1 EDTGNHLCPEST
13 GGEDPFEV
21 EMKKRRRRNPHN
33 RNDPVVYPS
42 GIISA
47 FIGTEVNGDRT
58 TYHTTQLYRTYVD
71 GSYTEILHSTSMISP
86 TPTLNDDR
94 RMESTTNVHR
104 FGSLN
109 SGKVYLTAVNEPRSS
124 IGNLELDSGIEVSGT
139 FLPPVGFMSTKQ
151 FGLDISARTIGT
163 LYPAKSESSII
174 LVTGTAGTFVQRGP
188 TADITYPVFTGSY
201 ISGLENPTTYKFF
214 FGNHPL
220 TSDVKVILPTA
231 SANVFESTE
240 RYEAEESGLQGS
252 ISRRNDVIE
261 DSLNNANEYGDQ
273 PKPFYVSSNK
283 SEEYYQSLPTMQP
296 DIKPLAVTRYVQP
309 SVYPETGEPV
319 LAVADGNTI
328 GVVGTIRRPNKET
341 TLRGHEGYHRQ
352 GRLYNPSATGR
363 RVGQG
368 GATIITDQFFF
379 PGHRIE
385 TSVVGDASVAYNR
398 DITNAF
404 YNVDGFSVQ
413 DQLRRFVKPSVV
425 KDKRLTRTVGLY
437 GPIYEVDDLSLSHS
451 TLKPSSEENF
461 STTSSTENELNDE
474 DFTTTLYGFAEFSTR
489 ISGTHYIFLPASTRP
504 RTFTPRVTRTSFSS
518 GVSIPPKNPNSS
530 DKDNPEAFFRK
541 PLFGTETR
549 EFISQK
555 SMFTSTVKEPVEIQK
570 TMFTSTVMTKQP
582 DDRSRARKVDS
593 TIDTVIAET
602 LPLDLATVYTSANDR
617 TASINDGRLFFNL
630 QSMKKHSMLKDNSLT
645 LDISEIV
652 DSVEGIEGNIEPT
665 HPTGLVSSIT
675 GTEIYDGTTTHWTTL
690 IFGTYIDNT
699 YAHVIESTSS
709 IFFTVS
715 KTASPE
721 ETLLR
726 ERETSEDKYASLFPE
741 EKFSMTNLESSTE
754 NKIEILSSLSDLS
767 SVSSSSQSMPEN
779 IISATPKLEIL
790 TSGFILPGL
799 RSIPA
804 EENIKVESSQT
815 ISPESSIHISS
826 ETSSS
831 HITPGVVY
839 TNEEITTSHNSEKTE
854 DDAIHILTDGFILPG
869 AIQPTISSSALNID
883 EVSRESKDLKLTS
896 TDNLLDIVNRRISD
910 ISTSIDIESTNID
923 SAVSE
928 TEMVLETTSQHK
940 STALSES
947 DSETVTRES
956 ETSPSLVFLTGDFI
970 LPGMVTEHETKV
982 STEDKFISNTI
993 TNDFIIPSTSNMNEN
1008 LPSTDDS
1015 NSSPESL
1022 SILTDGFI
1030 LPGVAQSSR
1039 SSETH
1044 STTINVLP
1052 SSALLTADNYLTE
1065 EENDK
1070 NEIASGRSAGNE
1082 EKTIIL
1088 DTDIKPS
1095 KSIALSDEE
1104 ERPNDLSEN
1113 ENNRS
1118 GKALNIVFHS
1128 TDSPNAEEL
1137 LPSISFPITYFTT
1150 STYFTTYLTEGS
1162 RVVTSRKETISNV
1175 YTDSEQLKLAKLN
1188 PTETIIMPHI
1198 QPTKSI
1204 APSDDLTTFTYF
1216 TTFYKDGSKI
1226 VSSSVETKSDI
1237 FAETSTSSPE
1247 LESSLTVLTY
1257 PTTYY
1262 TTLTY
1267 FTTLVQEGSS
1277 KVVSN
1282 EAVISNVVS
1291 PLSGENSKP
1300 ELISST
1306 ETAPLTIAP
1315 DGVTPTTYFT
1325 TFTYYTTYH
1334 KDGTTSVSTNH
1345 KTISNILYGTESITS
1360 TPATKVDAIMS
1371 TDNDFSEESKLA
1383 TYFTTYTYYTTY
1395 LRDGNPVVSSR
1406 EEIVSNVRAIG
1417 ATNTPE
1423 LTSRNKDVTSSSIE
1437 TTFYTTYTYYTTL
1450 LMDGTSTVSTR
1461 KEIVSNILGGSITSS
1476 NLPAI
1481 TRTDSPII
1489 IASTPTV
1496 KTYFTTY
1503 TYYTTYLRDGSSVI
1517 STREDTVTNF
1527 ITENP
1532 ATVTISTPIL
1542 PSRSF
1547 TTYYTTLTSY
1557 YTLFNGGIR
1566 SVSTVYSTLTDVVA
1580 LETSSLDLKSTIRTS
1595 PSLTSYYSTDVIL
1608 STISSS
1614 SKPVISKKEDI
1625 PSRVTT
1631 LENDIQPA
1639 TIAHAITPILPSDK
1653 HVIKPTDAV
1662 TKTYYTTYTFFTTYL
1677 SRGQPSVSTRLETI
1691 TNYATENLQS
1701 RTLTL
1706 ADSINPTTPSIQSYS
1721 TSIQGSVDSS
1731 VNDEK
1736 HFIASHNTPITHYT
1750 TYTFFTTALSQG
1762 TSIIHSRT
1770 HVVSSVVNNEATKT
1784 DIKIPSTSNDLI
1796 SFTKPLPLASSVNT
1810 VYTTFTYYTTIFSN
1824 ESPIIKTR
1832 YETST
1837 NVITITATPTATENV
1852 IKATSDL
1859 EAAEGELYE
1868 KRVHPTPVITYYT
1881 THTYVTT
1888 SVDPYGQT
1896 NFITREVVASAT
1908 VKQDLNVA
1916 NNLEPSSTQPCCT
1929 VSTSYPYT
1937 FYTTYTYYTTRFH
1950 GDKPII
1956 NTRYETL
1963 TNVIKAPIQN
1973 AATVISSDEAIKK
1986 NSITRTYPTI
1996 LSTKDTS
2003 TTQILPTPSSNYESA
2018 SPREKVS
2025 EVVKT
2030 HRIYNETESST
2041 PNPKDE
2047 LELRILNGIDKISS
2061 LPVIEISSNFS
2072 DENIKFIENTTT
2084 ISSLSTESNN
2094 LSEASA
2100 EIQETTE
2107 LDKITTT
2114 AVSTTDDETTNNST
2128 NDILVATEPSGNIS
2142 IVNETN
2148 NTTLETETTIKVTPV
2163 ETTTIEIPKRGI
2175 FSRRRNRPTYRPR
2188 PSFRSSTSSTSSS
2201 TKAVERTST
2210 TRAPLSFNR
2219 RNSTRLSYRRPSLA
2233 PRPNPLQRIRPVRPS
2248 LTTSASII
2256 ADETTTKRRRRSI
2269 NPLQSG
2275 FSNKPLTRKLLF
2287 ANHEETFE
2295 GISKNNDL
2303 ISSGSN
2309 SSPEGKNQENQL
2321 GLIRTMESK
2330 MINNGVTTVYGT
2342 EIHGTFINGVY
2353 AQVAQTKVR
2362 IHTDTSNEI
2371 DKTPINATPSLNSFR
2386 SSEIQT
2392 NKVGLVSSK
2401 LSTAVKDGVTTI
2413 YTTNVYGT
2421 YIGEV
2426 YAHLAQTTSNI
2437 IQPTATTQ
2445 NPYPTGLVSSVTRS
2459 EDNFGTITL
2468 WTTQIYGT
2476 FVNNYYAHIASTHSN
2491 VFINPK
2497 ASLPV
2502 QPLSSFQNN
2511 LLSETPFKPPTPT
2524 ARSVDASKIY
2534 KTGLLSSIVS
2544 EEEKDGT
2551 TTQYVTSI
2559 YGTYIG
2565 EHYAKHAKTSSK
2577 IIAPTSSESSRSVGL
2592 ISTIVNSVVNQNI
2605 VTLFKTEIF
2614 GTYLGQHYAQLAR
2627 TSTEYKFLTSE
2638 TPKPTTTTPIKQKTG
2653 FLSSSIVRSEINSGT
2668 TTMHI
2673 NEIYGTYIGNA
2684 YAHIAKS
2691 TTKVIQPTQIEN
2703 KGQVVQSTENLQK
2716 TGLISSSIKTEVND
2730 GTTTLHIS
2738 EVHGTFVG
2746 NYYAHVARRTSTIL
2760 PFTLAPSTP
2769 IEPLPPSTTNA
2780 KSEGLISSEIKTE
2793 VNQGTTT
2800 LHTREIHGTF
2810 INGFYA
2816 HVARS
2821 TSNVITLTPTSS
2833 TPNTGLISAITSS
2846 EINNGILTLH
2856 TTEIYG
2862 TRINGFYAHIAR
2874 STSNIVTST
2883 AAPETSSKI
2892 LGVISATTSTEI
2904 NNGDT
2909 TLHRTSVIGTEIDGV
2924 YVQSVKVTSSVIFA
2938 TRLYPDAITKTL
2950 FETESKT
2957 ILLGGTAKDD
2967 LDTARVNELGN
2978 GNQFASLIDEGDLEI
2993 KSPLNSGID
3002 LLSPSLNSEITTL
3015 ESSTEITPTLEIL
3028 STEAYSSNKVLE
3040 SSLPEISTTE
3050 SVISTTSSTL
3060 SLEDSKTE
3068 TNFQS
3073 ITTEKTTTSSRPED
3087 DDDYN
3092 DYNDNKTFNDKESVT
3107 SKPNS
3112 QEQTSPRKNKTPPI
3126 SSSRTSDSNNEY
3138 DDYEFDNDYDEL
3150 GEKKRNRKVT
3160 PSLSSSLF
3168 KNTRQSKR
3176 KTDTFNDRDYEN
3188 YDDYDYHEDESSSI
3202 KPTKT
3207 TSEVSTS
3214 KETPSSSIRIRPFT
3228 GRGRPTFTT
3237 TTRSSTKASFTIQFR
3252 RPSRTRNSRA
3262 FGHRSD
3268 SENDFDDELNSED
3281 DEGDIEASEAVVT
3294 TATPQVISFSRRK
3307 PFGGSRFQPLSRNT
3321 PSTTTSRPLS
3331 IGRNRRPFGRSTAT
3345 SPSPTPSIK
3354 DNDPDYE
3361 ENTTEDDDFDD
3372 YDEISDKKDVNRN
3385 RNFRSTRRPPS
3396 RISRFGERRS
3406 ASNKRGSFRHREEEE
3421 TENDDFDSTTPNYRN
3436 SRNRINQRKPSRG
3449 RYNRNN
3455 SQSLKASFNSVSRD
3469 EDDDSQSLQPINRL
3483 RNNNRNRRPSYNPRT
3498 KRLSKTASETQTI
3511 KKPYLTVTSVV
3522 TTVKTLPIYHGFRT
3536 SYATL
3541 TTTAL
3546 DTSIIHPT
3554 QYSEVIS
3561 DDITKTVFYTK
3572 TGYPDGIENLHTT
3585 ITEVVVTTTSLAS
3598 VKLVPI
3604 KIGYS
3609 TRTDTITDIQ
3619 VLTTLSTLLSVLT
3632 PDTPQPTAFPQQF
3645 QPNFYP
3651 QLGPQNPDFGL
3662 VASANSFVTTQIVTS
3677 TTVVPIILRG
3687 RTILSTLTTTSTA
3700 ESTVVQTV
3708 QVPQVPQPQ
3717 PNFIPQP
3724 YFAFQPLTTLLTLYV
3739 TGEHGELKPVVT
3751 TVTVPLYQQPVFH
3764 TKVARSLQ
3772 QSIPSEHTLKTA
3784 DIMDIQLMSS
3794 LGRGADR
3801 DVDIDT
3807 HYDQLLS
3814 SGLEEINDLGE
3825 IQSTSLKTEPLDST
3839 RISNTHHGIISYD
3852 VTTISKGPL
3861 TEIYE
3866 QKVTVNL
3873 DTNESKLK
3881 QNEIERSKE
3890 LYGLESRYSF
3900 RKLQQFIE
3908 EEPIFRPQRDFTR
3921 LRRPPANVV
3930 LATATERRPEVQP
3943 TERIP
3948 PRPRQ
3953 SPPNRRFPSETSNI
3967 GFSDVPRNEFQ
3978 GTSFARRPVRRPINN
3993 NFRPLSER
4001 RPFTSSN
4008 FENELR
4014 DSPIVTS
4021 QPSTAFDDVEKIQDL
4036 LTSLQNENRN
4046 VNSFNGFVGSPTETE
4061 TSNGF
4066 RPLNNPPGLRRGPG
4080 PAIDDGPAPVPP
4092 GFSVRPRRLRITR
4105 PVNSEETLNGGLR
4118 RVTRIR
4124 SPIIEATTVNIENEI
4139 KSTTSIV
4146 SKDLFTE
4153 EASKDDDLGDETS
4166 NTAGENIAG
4175 RRTVIRRLKP
4185 SFIPGDGS
4193 GPRRPLVVRRTR
4205 INENL
4210 PSSIVTKSVE
4220 EVTPTPSS
4228 VSVEGNSDT
4237 GVDIIT
4243 SDSDSD
4249 NLSTSDANDSIKPPV
4264 KKVIRLRKPEN
4275 GETLQTGARRR
4286 IVVSRRPGSSEF
4298 TSHAQGRGPVSD
4310 SNLIAENGNL
4320 LHNSDNDLD
4329 GFNKIDPILNSR
4341 SIDPLSL
4348 LSVYATK
4355 TYPITYFTTL
4365 TYFTTFLHGPDVN
4378 YASREATF
4386 SNVIGQTL
4394 NPNLVKMFKSNNGRI
4409 SPTNAESVI
4418 HLASRTLGDT
4428 TTIVNLASQQNIYN
4442 SEIYKNLNNLVL
4454 ISEMT
4459 QSANTPVIKPTSTQ
4473 NLISPTRTPINA
4485 IATLPKTYLTLFTY
4499 FYTFFDGARASTTT
4513 RAETMTNVASDP
4525 LAYLTESIGTSIDE
4539 NGYLILGAETRTL
4552 HLGSREVEGTTTEV
4566 NLGLKTL
4573 IQIDGVRNVILEPTQ
4588 QFQYIT
4594 PSRTSQTESSSS
4606 TVATYESSKAVVL
4619 DSSYSSANELYDTSQ
4634 QSTTSETIP
4643 LYSNGL
4649 DEASNVVVGP
4659 RPVVKVTSVIHKP
4672 TGPLRSGVFEP
4683 RPGVRVRVRPVVS
4696 RRLVPSDLASSFDIS
4711 FDNNDLSTEYPYES
4725 LASPQYVPPGVHMSV
4740 MSTPVLEDAFVTTML
4755 LPSEGAGN
4763 DNEIASG
4770 AVEIDPSSS
4779 GGNVV
4784 PTRKKLKVTVRRPQS
4799 ESISRTH
4806 TRFVLPSRF
4815 EITSKPRF
4823 YVVTRTGALGVVSN
4837 TQRPFTVKVSR
4848 KLKPTTT
4855 AENNLVPPSTTVIY
4869 DTFTTL
4875 TSVPVIF
4882 GLDTSYRNV
4891 LLTTSSPIT
4900 VSFVPTPTF
4909 ESGTAIAPSTVVLT
4923 FFTTTTFTIP
4933 YVVGDETIFTTL
4945 EETNSRIVTQT
4956 LGADSP
4962 SYLTVTRTPSFD
4974 SIIPTILPIT
4984 SVEFGFDGP
4993 ITHTLSS
5000 APNDQITGTPTYGS
5014 ISPTSVLYETKTFY
5028 TTYTFFSTF
5037 FAGTDAV
5044 VSSSEQ
5050 VVTNVVTVPITS
5062 DVIQPSSIETEDIGP
5077 LTVFDTSETILTKTN
5092 YNTVTFYATLFSDT
5106 SSFVTPI
5113 EEVETQLQK
5122 ITETYTITRTIV
5134 PTPSASLEPSTITPT
5149 RSLTT
5154 EEERSVVVTQTLYTT
5169 FTNFVT
5175 LFQGTDTVVTNLEET
5190 ISNVVTLTVPESAAS
5205 SFTITPTSSIY
5216 EETSETFL
5224 LSSFPS
5230 YTTREVLSTQ
5240 THYLTL
5246 FNNGES
5252 LLSSIEEVVTT
5263 YVTEL
5268 SVPSSSP
5275 SYSPETYL
5283 TSSPEFILISSQLPS
5298 YMFESPSPTETT
5310 EIETT
5315 SEIQTYHP
5323 ELVPSIRKIYS
5334 TLTFYTTY
5342 YSDTSSIVASQTE
5355 VLTSYVTLFVPPSLI
5370 SSSTTSTTTTP
5381 TETSTIIEPTS
5392 TTDPSVFVFTT
5403 TDYSTLTLYTTLFS
5417 GDEIVV
5423 ISSEHVVPEVITATI
5438 TPSSTTPAE
5447 TTTTNESVL
5456 TFLTTFTY
5464 YTTRFSGT
5472 DPIITSSESVV
5483 TQYVTIEAPPSISS
5497 TSEVIIE
5504 STPVVETIIGVS
5516 TAVGSDIAS
5525 SLGDDMKGMEIIG
5538 VSSAVATGIE
5548 ASPSVETKIQV
5559 ESKIHSEVG
5568 STPIFSIPEVVSS
5581 KEMETSSR
5589 VDISSSFMPSEG
5601 SDTTSISTP
5610 VLVSF
5615 SSEST
5620 AETEDTSL
5628 PVTSTSI
5635 LMKETELIGVDGK
5648 KTSLAPSD
5656 TLILVTGTD
5665 GFVTKLAEF
5674 DSLALSPVYIPPSK
5688 EASPSPSSEIKP
5700 ATVIELSDLL
5710 GGNTALGGDI
5720 GLAIQDIVS
5729 RITGKKNK
5737 TETDDVMTDIA
5748 ITELTTEDQKL
5759 TTVDQK
5765 TTETTPRTTELSD
5778 DTTGTEGIETTTESS
5793 TEKELKKDIKM
5804 DSKEIDYPVFILPD
5818 KSQSEQD
5825 TSKSEDLAPVY
5836 VATTDET
5843 YKPIHSYSVTTEVSE
5858 ENLKSSSSHS
5868 VSTSVITGART
5879 VFIVPTKSA
5888 KDHDATKD
5896 SYSVISET
5904 NTKDRT
5910 PRIEIIDNT
5919 VVDSSMTSSEKSASA
5934 ETPRLKPSIGTSII
5948 SGIRTIFFGSG
5959 ADKTIPTS
5967 EETNAPKTEDTLL
5980 GRANIEIEKP
5990 KTFTTVTKD
5999 GTTVISRTTSGATT
6013 IFFPGQIPK
6022 HTAPVMSTRYITSV
6036 ESITRTLALT
6046 TTRTYYT
6053 RDSTLTVPSV
6063 YTTTIPPRTFV
6074 STIIGSRTILGILPE
6089 PTETIQIHK
6098 TQNPSE
6104 RTTTVTTTTLIFNS
6118 IPSTV
6123 IRTLVLPTGVP
6134 TKTVT
6139 SASSSVLSSP
6149 ETNVFNAGTERPAK
6163 PPEVGDSTSINEDNL
6178 IKSSEKSDVVNSV
6191 QKQRDETYLRAAGP
6205 RLYESRPDVILDQNV
6220 HRPPIVVTD
6229 KPKPEDDP
6237 FMNGRNGVCD
6247 PKCQPYKKEMCK
6259 EAKGL
6264 WTCQCRPGHARRD
6277 SHEICR
6283 EIQTFV
6289 MLLKVVKMGNE
6300 SVNFSSRLSDSDSEE
6315 YKHFV
6320 RNVEEGIADA
6330 YSITNMKDHLW
6341 DAEVNQVL
6349 PVDIMQSSA
6358 LTQQPTTLA
6367 SEEGGVLVNLTLKV
6381 SKSVSGN
6388 LLEQELMRSLQ
6399 NLGMRVGDSSL
6410 LAAPLSQNVQ
6420 DYDECMD
6427 DRQNDC
6433 ALRAT
6438 CINLEGSFTCQC
6450 EEGYEDMDRS
6460 LPGRVCL
6467 AKTENCN
6474 YCHGRGDCLRG
6485 DDDKTFCRCQPMFV
6499 GRRCEINGLVLAVAL
6514 PTAVAVVV
6522 VLLCFVLCCC
6532 RKCRKKSPSPSGGD
6546 PGSVFRGIALKG
6558 PVGGTLD
6565 RKAMIDT
6572 SSESS
6577 GEHGRKGIPFDGY
6590 QESGDVT
6597 PHKGSRRSDLS
6608 LNRSLSTGYTS
6619 PPVMIP
6625 RAKQPPGQKP
6635 MNYTVYDGQ
6644 VYVW

>member
-1 EDTGNHLCPEST
+1 
-13 GGEDPFEV
+13 
-21 EMKKRRRRNPHN
+21 MKR
-33 RNDPVVYPS
+33 
-42 GIISA
+42 
-47 FIGTEVNGDRT
+47 
-58 TYHTTQLYRTYVD
+58 
-71 GSYTEILHSTSMISP
+71 
-86 TPTLNDDR
+86 
-94 RMESTTNVHR
+94 
-104 FGSLN
+104 
-109 SGKVYLTAVNEPRSS
+109 
-124 IGNLELDSGIEVSGT
+124 
-139 FLPPVGFMSTKQ
+139 
-151 FGLDISARTIGT
+151 
-163 LYPAKSESSII
+163 AK
-174 LVTGTAGTFVQRGP
+174 
-188 TADITYPVFTGSY
+188 
-201 ISGLENPTTYKFF
+201 
-214 FGNHPL
+214 
-220 TSDVKVILPTA
+220 
-231 SANVFESTE
+231 
-240 RYEAEESGLQGS
+240 
-252 ISRRNDVIE
+252 
-261 DSLNNANEYGDQ
+261 
-273 PKPFYVSSNK
+273 
-283 SEEYYQSLPTMQP
+283 
-296 DIKPLAVTRYVQP
+296 
-309 SVYPETGEPV
+309 
-319 LAVADGNTI
+319 
-328 GVVGTIRRPNKET
+328 
-341 TLRGHEGYHRQ
+341 
-352 GRLYNPSATGR
+352 
-363 RVGQG
+363 
-368 GATIITDQFFF
+368 
-379 PGHRIE
+379 
-385 TSVVGDASVAYNR
+385 
-398 DITNAF
+398 
-404 YNVDGFSVQ
+404 
-413 DQLRRFVKPSVV
+413 
-425 KDKRLTRTVGLY
+425 
-437 GPIYEVDDLSLSHS
+437 
-451 TLKPSSEENF
+451 
-461 STTSSTENELNDE
+461 
-474 DFTTTLYGFAEFSTR
+474 
-489 ISGTHYIFLPASTRP
+489 
-504 RTFTPRVTRTSFSS
+504 
-518 GVSIPPKNPNSS
+518 
-530 DKDNPEAFFRK
+530 
-541 PLFGTETR
+541 
-549 EFISQK
+549 
-555 SMFTSTVKEPVEIQK
+555 
-570 TMFTSTVMTKQP
+570 
-582 DDRSRARKVDS
+582 
-593 TIDTVIAET
+593 
-602 LPLDLATVYTSANDR
+602 
-617 TASINDGRLFFNL
+617 
-630 QSMKKHSMLKDNSLT
+630 
-645 LDISEIV
+645 
-652 DSVEGIEGNIEPT
+652 
-665 HPTGLVSSIT
+665 
-675 GTEIYDGTTTHWTTL
+675 
-690 IFGTYIDNT
+690 
-699 YAHVIESTSS
+699 
-709 IFFTVS
+709 
-715 KTASPE
+715 
-721 ETLLR
+721 
-726 ERETSEDKYASLFPE
+726 
-741 EKFSMTNLESSTE
+741 
-754 NKIEILSSLSDLS
+754 
-767 SVSSSSQSMPEN
+767 
-779 IISATPKLEIL
+779 
-790 TSGFILPGL
+790 
-799 RSIPA
+799 
-804 EENIKVESSQT
+804 
-815 ISPESSIHISS
+815 
-826 ETSSS
+826 
-831 HITPGVVY
+831 
-839 TNEEITTSHNSEKTE
+839 
-854 DDAIHILTDGFILPG
+854 
-869 AIQPTISSSALNID
+869 
-883 EVSRESKDLKLTS
+883 
-896 TDNLLDIVNRRISD
+896 
-910 ISTSIDIESTNID
+910 
-923 SAVSE
+923 
-928 TEMVLETTSQHK
+928 
-940 STALSES
+940 
-947 DSETVTRES
+947 
-956 ETSPSLVFLTGDFI
+956 
-970 LPGMVTEHETKV
+970 
-982 STEDKFISNTI
+982 NTI
-993 TNDFIIPSTSNMNEN
+993 TS
-1008 LPSTDDS
+1008 
-1015 NSSPESL
+1015 
-1022 SILTDGFI
+1022 
-1030 LPGVAQSSR
+1030 
-1039 SSETH
+1039 
-1044 STTINVLP
+1044 
-1052 SSALLTADNYLTE
+1052 
-1065 EENDK
+1065 
-1070 NEIASGRSAGNE
+1070 
-1082 EKTIIL
+1082 
-1088 DTDIKPS
+1088 
-1095 KSIALSDEE
+1095 
-1104 ERPNDLSEN
+1104 
-1113 ENNRS
+1113 
-1118 GKALNIVFHS
+1118 
-1128 TDSPNAEEL
+1128 
-1137 LPSISFPITYFTT
+1137 
-1150 STYFTTYLTEGS
+1150 
-1162 RVVTSRKETISNV
+1162 
-1175 YTDSEQLKLAKLN
+1175 
-1188 PTETIIMPHI
+1188 
-1198 QPTKSI
+1198 
-1204 APSDDLTTFTYF
+1204 
-1216 TTFYKDGSKI
+1216 
-1226 VSSSVETKSDI
+1226 
-1237 FAETSTSSPE
+1237 
-1247 LESSLTVLTY
+1247 
-1257 PTTYY
+1257 
-1262 TTLTY
+1262 
-1267 FTTLVQEGSS
+1267 
-1277 KVVSN
+1277 
-1282 EAVISNVVS
+1282 
-1291 PLSGENSKP
+1291 
-1300 ELISST
+1300 
-1306 ETAPLTIAP
+1306 
-1315 DGVTPTTYFT
+1315 
-1325 TFTYYTTYH
+1325 
-1334 KDGTTSVSTNH
+1334 
-1345 KTISNILYGTESITS
+1345 
-1360 TPATKVDAIMS
+1360 
-1371 TDNDFSEESKLA
+1371 
-1383 TYFTTYTYYTTY
+1383 
-1395 LRDGNPVVSSR
+1395 
-1406 EEIVSNVRAIG
+1406 
-1417 ATNTPE
+1417 
-1423 LTSRNKDVTSSSIE
+1423 
-1437 TTFYTTYTYYTTL
+1437 
-1450 LMDGTSTVSTR
+1450 
-1461 KEIVSNILGGSITSS
+1461 
-1476 NLPAI
+1476 
-1481 TRTDSPII
+1481 
-1489 IASTPTV
+1489 
-1496 KTYFTTY
+1496 
-1503 TYYTTYLRDGSSVI
+1503 
-1517 STREDTVTNF
+1517 
-1527 ITENP
+1527 
-1532 ATVTISTPIL
+1532 
-1542 PSRSF
+1542 
-1547 TTYYTTLTSY
+1547 
-1557 YTLFNGGIR
+1557 
-1566 SVSTVYSTLTDVVA
+1566 
-1580 LETSSLDLKSTIRTS
+1580 
-1595 PSLTSYYSTDVIL
+1595 
-1608 STISSS
+1608 
-1614 SKPVISKKEDI
+1614 
-1625 PSRVTT
+1625 
-1631 LENDIQPA
+1631 
-1639 TIAHAITPILPSDK
+1639 
-1653 HVIKPTDAV
+1653 
-1662 TKTYYTTYTFFTTYL
+1662 
-1677 SRGQPSVSTRLETI
+1677 
-1691 TNYATENLQS
+1691 
-1701 RTLTL
+1701 
-1706 ADSINPTTPSIQSYS
+1706 
-1721 TSIQGSVDSS
+1721 
-1731 VNDEK
+1731 
-1736 HFIASHNTPITHYT
+1736 
-1750 TYTFFTTALSQG
+1750 
-1762 TSIIHSRT
+1762 
-1770 HVVSSVVNNEATKT
+1770 
-1784 DIKIPSTSNDLI
+1784 
-1796 SFTKPLPLASSVNT
+1796 
-1810 VYTTFTYYTTIFSN
+1810 
-1824 ESPIIKTR
+1824 
-1832 YETST
+1832 
-1837 NVITITATPTATENV
+1837 
-1852 IKATSDL
+1852 
-1859 EAAEGELYE
+1859 
-1868 KRVHPTPVITYYT
+1868 
-1881 THTYVTT
+1881 
-1888 SVDPYGQT
+1888 
-1896 NFITREVVASAT
+1896 
-1908 VKQDLNVA
+1908 
-1916 NNLEPSSTQPCCT
+1916 
-1929 VSTSYPYT
+1929 
-1937 FYTTYTYYTTRFH
+1937 
-1950 GDKPII
+1950 
-1956 NTRYETL
+1956 
-1963 TNVIKAPIQN
+1963 
-1973 AATVISSDEAIKK
+1973 
-1986 NSITRTYPTI
+1986 TYPTI
-1996 LSTKDTS
+1996 LSTKNAAS
-2003 TTQILPTPSSNYESA
+2003 TRILPTPSSDYEPA
-2018 SPREKVS
+2018 SPRVKIS
-2025 EVVKT
+2025 DVVKS
-2030 HRIYNETESST
+2030 HRIHNETESST
-2041 PNPKDE
+2041 SNPKSE
-2047 LELRILNGIDKISS
+2047 LEIRILNEIDNSPSPI
-2061 LPVIEISSNFS
+2061 VVEISSNTS
-2072 DENIKFIENTTT
+2072 DENVKVKEEETTD
-2084 ISSLSTESNN
+2084 SSLSSDSSNF
-2094 LSEASA
+2094 SE
-2100 EIQETTE
+2100 
-2107 LDKITTT
+2107 
-2114 AVSTTDDETTNNST
+2114 STTMMLEKSELYKTTNTETSTTKEGTTNNSI
-2128 NDILVATEPSGNIS
+2128 NDISVTTESSDHINIK
-2142 IVNETN
+2142 NETEFL
-2148 NTTLETETTIKVTPV
+2148 NTTEGSEDIEITTKVTPV
-2163 ETTTIEIPKRGI
+2163 ETTTTVEIPKRGI

-2188 PSFRSSTSSTSSS
+2188 PSFRSATSSTSSPS
-2201 TKAVERTST
+2201 TKATEKTTT
-2210 TRAPLSFNR
+2210 TRTPLSFNR

-2248 LTTSASII
+2248 LTTPASTSNE
-2256 ADETTTKRRRRSI
+2256 ETAKRRRRSI
-2269 NPLQSG
+2269 NRSQSE
-2275 FSNKPLTRKLLF
+2275 FSIKPLTRKLMF
-2287 ANHEETFE
+2287 ANHEETFD
-2295 GISKNNDL
+2295 GISKHNDL

-2309 SSPEGKNQENQL
+2309 SSPDGKNQEHQL

-2330 MINNGVTTVYGT
+2330 VINNGVTTVYGT

-2386 SSEIQT
+2386 NTETHI

-2401 LSTAVKDGVTTI
+2401 LSTAVKDGVTTV
-2413 YTTNVYGT
+2413 YTTNIYGT

-2426 YAHLAQTTSNI
+2426 YAHLAQTTSNV

-2476 FVNNYYAHIASTHSN
+2476 YVNNYYAHIASTHSN
-2491 VFINPK
+2491 VFVNPK
-2497 ASLPV
+2497 PSLAV

-2511 LLSETPFKPPTPT
+2511 LFTESSFKTPTPT
-2524 ARSVDASKIY
+2524 ARSIDATKTY

-2544 EEEKDGT
+2544 EEERDGT
-2551 TTQYVTSI
+2551 TTQYVTNI

-2565 EHYAKHAKTSSK
+2565 EHYAKHAKTTSK
-2577 IIAPTSSESSRSVGL
+2577 IIAPTSTESSRSVGL
-2592 ISTIVNSVVNQNI
+2592 ISTIVSSVVNQNI
-2605 VTLFKTEIF
+2605 VTLYKTEIF

-2638 TPKPTTTTPIKQKTG
+2638 TQQPTATPIKQKTG
-2653 FLSSSIVRSEINSGT
+2653 FLSSSIVSSEINSGT

-2684 YAHIAKS
+2684 YAHVAKS
-2691 TTKVIQPTQIEN
+2691 TSKVIQPTQVEN
-2703 KGQVVQSTENLQK
+2703 KGQVLPSTENLQK
-2716 TGLISSSIKTEVND
+2716 TGLISSSVKTEVND

-2738 EVHGTFVG
+2738 EVHGTYVG
-2746 NYYAHVARRTSTIL
+2746 NYYAHVARRTSTVL
-2760 PFTLAPSTP
+2760 PFSPSPTTSV
-2769 IEPLPPSTTNA
+2769 EPLPSSTTNA
-2780 KSEGLISSEIKTE
+2780 KSEGLISSEIRTE

-2821 TSNVITLTPTSS
+2821 TSNVITPTPTSS
-2833 TPNTGLISAITSS
+2833 TPNTGLISVITSS

-2883 AAPETSSKI
+2883 AAIETSSKI
-2892 LGVISATTSTEI
+2892 LGVISATTLTEI

-2924 YVQSVKVTSSVIFA
+2924 YVQSVKKTSSVIYA
-2938 TRLYPDAITKTL
+2938 SRLYPEAITKTL
-2950 FETESKT
+2950 FETESKA

-2978 GNQFASLIDEGDLEI
+2978 GNQFASLIDDGDLEI

-3015 ESSTEITPTLEIL
+3015 ENSSEITLTSEVSSIETYL
-3028 STEAYSSNKVLE
+3028 STKIME
-3040 SSLPEISTTE
+3040 SSLPEITTTE
-3050 SVISTTSSTL
+3050 SVISTTASTL
-3060 SLEDSKTE
+3060 PLKDSVTE
-3068 TNFQS
+3068 SNLQS
-3073 ITTEKTTTSSRPED
+3073 ITTEKTTKSSRPED
-3087 DDDYN
+3087 DEYYN

-3112 QEQTSPRKNKTPPI
+3112 QEQTSPRKNKTPPL

-3138 DDYEFDNDYDEL
+3138 DDYEFDNDYDEF

-3160 PSLSSSLF
+3160 PSLSSSRF

-3176 KTDTFNDRDYEN
+3176 KTDAYNDQDYEN

-3202 KPTKT
+3202 KATKT
-3207 TSEVSTS
+3207 TSEVSSS

-3237 TTRSSTKASFTIQFR
+3237 TTRSSTKASYTIQFR

-3281 DEGDIEASEAVVT
+3281 EEGDIEASEAVVT

-3307 PFGGSRFQPLSRNT
+3307 PFGGSRFQPPSRNT

-3331 IGRNRRPFGRSTAT
+3331 IGRNRRPFGRSTSA
-3345 SPSPTPSIK
+3345 SPSPTPSVK

-3372 YDEISDKKDVNRN
+3372 YDEISEKKDANRN

-3396 RISRFGERRS
+3396 RVSRFGERRS

-3604 KIGYS
+3604 KIGFS

-3772 QSIPSEHTLKTA
+3772 QSLPSEHTLKTA

-3794 LGRGADR
+3794 LGRGFDR

-3839 RISNTHHGIISYD
+3839 RISNTPPGIISYD

-3873 DTNESKLK
+3873 DTDESKLK
-3881 QNEIERSKE
+3881 HNEIERSKE

-3921 LRRPPANVV
+3921 LRRPPANIV
-3930 LATATERRPEVQP
+3930 LATAAERRPEVRP

-3948 PRPRQ
+3948 PRPRS
-3953 SPPNRRFPSETSNI
+3953 SPPNRRPPSETIDND
-3967 GFSDVPRNEFQ
+3967 FSGIPRNEFQ
-3978 GTSFARRPVRRPINN
+3978 GSFARRPVRRPVTN
-3993 NFRPLSER
+3993 NFRPINER
-4001 RPFTSSN
+4001 RPFTPSN
-4008 FENELR
+4008 LDNELR
-4014 DSPIVTS
+4014 DNPIPIVPS
-4021 QPSTAFDDVEKIQDL
+4021 QPSSVLDDVEKIQDL
-4036 LTSLQNENRN
+4036 LGSLEKENRN
-4046 VNSFNGFVGSPTETE
+4046 FNSFNGFVGSPTESE
-4061 TSNGF
+4061 VSNGF

-4080 PAIDDGPAPVPP
+4080 PSVDDGPAPVPP
-4092 GFSVRPRRLRITR
+4092 GFSVRPRRLRVTR
-4105 PVNSEETLNGGLR
+4105 PVNPEDTLNTGVR

-4124 SPIIEATTVNIENEI
+4124 SPIIEASSVNIENEI
-4139 KSTTSIV
+4139 KPSMDFI
-4146 SKDLFTE
+4146 SKDSVTADE
-4153 EASKDDDLGDETS
+4153 SKDDALEDNTHNIPYDASSPVVEETL
-4166 NTAGENIAG
+4166 NIAGENIAS
-4175 RRTVIRRLKP
+4175 RRTVIKRLKP
-4185 SFIPGDGS
+4185 SFVPGDGS
-4193 GPRRPLVVRRTR
+4193 GPRRPLVVRRTKV
-4205 INENL
+4205 NENL
-4210 PSSIVTKSVE
+4210 PSSITTESIE
-4220 EVTPTPSS
+4220 EVIEPTPSS
-4228 VSVEGNSDT
+4228 VVLEESSDT
-4237 GVDIIT
+4237 GADKIAT
-4243 SDSDSD
+4243 NTDSD
-4249 NLSTSDANDSIKPPV
+4249 NLNTPDAVDPLKPPV

-4286 IVVSRRPGSSEF
+4286 IVVSRRPGNSDSAPF
-4298 TSHAQGRGPVSD
+4298 AQGRGPASD
-4310 SNLIAENGNL
+4310 NNLIAEKL
-4320 LHNSDNDLD
+4320 RNSENDSD
-4329 GFNKIDPILNSR
+4329 GFNRIDPIPNSR
-4341 SIDPLSL
+4341 SIDTLSL
-4348 LSVYATK
+4348 LSIYATK

-4386 SNVIGQTL
+4386 SNVIDQTL
-4394 NPNLVKMFKSNNGRI
+4394 NPNLVKIFKSNNGRI
-4409 SPTNAESVI
+4409 SPTNGESVI

-4442 SEIYKNLNNLVL
+4442 SEVYRDLNNFAL

-4459 QSANTPVIKPTSTQ
+4459 RPVITTVIKPTRTQ
-4473 NLISPTRTPINA
+4473 NPVSLSRTPINA
-4485 IATLPKTYLTLFTY
+4485 IASLPKTYLTLFTY
-4499 FYTFFDGARASTTT
+4499 FYTFFDGTNTREST

-4525 LAYLTESIGTSIDE
+4525 LAYLTESIGTSIDA
-4539 NGYLILGAETRTL
+4539 NGHLILGSETRTL

-4566 NLGLKTL
+4566 NLGLKTF
-4573 IQIDGVRNVILEPTQ
+4573 IKIDGVRNVILEPTQ

-4594 PSRTSQTESSSS
+4594 PSRTSYPDVASS
-4606 TVATYESSKAVVL
+4606 TVDTFESPKSVVL
-4619 DSSYSSANELYDTSQ
+4619 DSSYSSANDLYDTSQ
-4634 QSTTSETIP
+4634 QSTTSETTP
-4643 LYSNGL
+4643 LYSSEF
-4649 DEASNVVVGP
+4649 DEASNIVGVP
-4659 RPVVKVTSVIHKP
+4659 RSVVKVTSVIHKP

-4711 FDNNDLSTEYPYES
+4711 FDTNDLSTENPYEP
-4725 LASPQYVPPGVHMSV
+4725 LASPHYIPPGIHMSV

-4755 LPSEGAGN
+4755 LPSEGLGN

-4770 AVEIDPSSS
+4770 SVEVDPSSD
-4779 GGNVV
+4779 GVV
-4784 PTRKKLKVTVRRPQS
+4784 APTRKKLKVTVRRPQS

-4815 EITSKPRF
+4815 EITSRPRF

-4848 KLKPTTT
+4848 KLKPTT
-4855 AENNLVPPSTTVIY
+4855 ADNNLVPPSTTVIY

-4933 YVVGDETIFTTL
+4933 YIVGDETIFTTL

-4962 SYLTVTRTPSFD
+4962 SYSTVTRTPSFD
-4974 SIIPTILPIT
+4974 NVIPTILPIT

-5000 APNDQITGTPTYGS
+5000 AFKEQITGTPSYDS
-5014 ISPTSVLYETKTFY
+5014 ITPTNTLYETKTFY

-5050 VVTNVVTVPITS
+5050 VVTNVVTVPITT
-5062 DVIQPSSIETEDIGP
+5062 DVIQPSSIEAEVIGP
-5077 LTVFDTSETILTKTN
+5077 LTVFDTSETVVTKTN

-5113 EEVETQLQK
+5113 EEVETQLQT
-5122 ITETYTITRTIV
+5122 ITETYTITKDHSSNTIGF
-5134 PTPSASLEPSTITPT
+5134 PGTNCY
-5149 RSLTT
+5149 
-5154 EEERSVVVTQTLYTT
+5154 YT
-5169 FTNFVT
+5169 N
-5175 LFQGTDTVVTNLEET
+5175 DISNNRRRKIYTVVTNLEET
-5190 ISNVVTLTVPESAAS
+5190 VSNVVTLTVPESAAS
-5205 SFTITPTSSIY
+5205 SFQITPTSSVLK
-5216 EETSETFL
+5216 ETSETFL

-5246 FNNGES
+5246 FNNGDS

-5268 SVPSSSP
+5268 ATPSSSP

-5283 TSSPEFILISSQLPS
+5283 TSSPEITLISSQLPS
-5298 YMFESPSPTETT
+5298 YVFESPSPTETT
-5310 EIETT
+5310 ETETET

-5370 SSSTTSTTTTP
+5370 TSSTTSTTTKATL
-5381 TETSTIIEPTS
+5381 TETSRSIEPTS

-5497 TSEVIIE
+5497 TTEVVIE
-5504 STPVVETIIGVS
+5504 STPVIETILGIS
-5516 TAVGSDIAS
+5516 TAVGSEIAS
-5525 SLGDDMKGMEIIG
+5525 SLGDDVKEMEIIG
-5538 VSSAVATGIE
+5538 VSSAIATGIE
-5548 ASPSVETKIQV
+5548 VSSTVETKVQV

-5568 STPIFSIPEVVSS
+5568 STPLFSIPEIISS
-5581 KEMETSSR
+5581 KEKETSSP
-5589 VDISSSFMPSEG
+5589 VDISSSFTPSED
-5601 SDTTSISTP
+5601 SDTTSVSTP
-5610 VLVSF
+5610 VLVPF
-5615 SSEST
+5615 SSET
-5620 AETEDTSL
+5620 TTETEGTSL

-5635 LMKETELIGVDGK
+5635 VTKETELIGVDGK
-5648 KTSLAPSD
+5648 KTSLSPSD

-5674 DSLALSPVYIPPSK
+5674 DSVALSPVYIPPSK
-5688 EASPSPSSEIKP
+5688 VATPSPSSEIKP

-5737 TETDDVMTDIA
+5737 TETDEVTTDIA
-5748 ITELTTEDQKL
+5748 VTDLTTEDQRL
-5759 TTVDQK
+5759 TTEDQK
-5765 TTETTPRTTELSD
+5765 TTETTPRETELSD
-5778 DTTGTEGIETTTESS
+5778 NTTGTE
-5793 TEKELKKDIKM
+5793 KLKLQLNR
-5804 DSKEIDYPVFILPD
+5804 S
-5818 KSQSEQD
+5818 
-5825 TSKSEDLAPVY
+5825 SKSEDLAPVY
-5836 VATTDET
+5836 VPTADET
-5843 YKPIHSYSVTTEVSE
+5843 SKPMPDYSITTETSDE
-5858 ENLKSSSSHS
+5858 SIKLSTKSSSHS

-5879 VFIVPTKSA
+5879 VFIVPTKSS
-5888 KDHDATKD
+5888 KDDDATKD

-5904 NTKDRT
+5904 SSKDRT
-5910 PRIEIIDNT
+5910 PRIEILDDT
-5919 VVDSSMTSSEKSASA
+5919 VVDSSMTSSEKSTTA
-5934 ETPRLKPSIGTSII
+5934 ETPSLKPSIGTSII

-5959 ADKTIPTS
+5959 ADKTTQTS
-5967 EETNAPKTEDTLL
+5967 EDSKTETVL
-5980 GRANIEIEKP
+5980 GRANMEIEKP

-5999 GTTVISRTTSGATT
+5999 GKTVISRTTSGATT

-6022 HTAPVMSTRYITSV
+6022 HTAPIISTRYITSV

-6046 TTRTYYT
+6046 TTKTYYT

-6098 TQNPSE
+6098 THNPSE

-6123 IRTLVLPTGVP
+6123 IRTLVLPTEVP
-6134 TKTVT
+6134 TKTIT
-6139 SASSSVLSSP
+6139 SASSSASSSQ
-6149 ETNVFNAGTERPAK
+6149 EANVFNAGTERPAK
-6163 PPEVGDSTSINEDNL
+6163 PPEVGDSTSISDENL
-6178 IKSSEKSDVVNSV
+6178 IKSSEKSDMVNPV

-6205 RLYESRPDVILDQNV
+6205 RIYESRPDVLLDQNLP
-6220 HRPPIVVTD
+6220 RPPIVVTD

-6259 EAKGL
+6259 ENKGL

-6277 SHEICR
+6277 SHEVCR

-6300 SVNFSSRLSDSDSEE
+6300 SLNFSSPLSDNDSDE
-6315 YKHFV
+6315 YKYFA
-6320 RNVEEGIADA
+6320 RNVEEGISDA
-6330 YSITNMKDHLW
+6330 YSITNIKDHIW
-6341 DAEVNQVL
+6341 EAEVNKIL
-6349 PVDIMQSSA
+6349 PADTVQSSEFM
-6358 LTQQPTTLA
+6358 QQPTPSTP
-6367 SEEGGVLVNLTLKV
+6367 EEGGVLVNLTLKV

-6388 LLEQELMRSLQ
+6388 LLEQELTRSLQ

-6420 DYDECMD
+6420 DYDECID
-6427 DRQNDC
+6427 ARENDC

-6450 EEGYEDMDRS
+6450 EEGYEDMDRL
-6460 LPGRVCL
+6460 LPGRICL

-6532 RKCRKKSPSPSGGD
+6532 RKCRKKTPSPNGGD

-6558 PVGGTLD
+6558 PLEGTLD